1 MTRNN
6 FHFLTSS
13 PNTIQT
19 MNNDDYIVTGNN
31 NGKCLDLGHAM
42 NTKLKTCFRH
52 KESIPL

>member
-13 PNTIQT
+13 PNTFQT

-31 NGKCLDLGHAM
+31 SGKCLDLGHAM
-42 NTKLKTCFRH
+42 NIKYKSL
-52 KESIPL
+52 S